1 MLISF
6 VITVLFTPQNIALL
20 QPKMDF
26 CIQLSSDKLISD
38 LDPSSKF
45 VFDYPMI
52 TVAGGS
58 FSMGS
63 PEAESGRSAFEC
75 NHQVTV
81 KDYKI
86 GIYEVTQQQWSSIMG
101 SNPSEFKDCPTCPV
115 ENVSWK
121 DISRFIQELQRKTGQ
136 KYRLPTEMEWEY
148 AAKGGPKKSPTP
160 FAGGTALKAVAWYI
174 GNSGSKTH
182 PVGEKA
188 PNEIGLFD
196 MSGNVQ
202 EWCSDWFTPYP
213 GCAGENRIGQYRIQR
228 GGSYY
233 HYEAACR
240 VAARDSYQPD
250 FRNPWVG
257 FRLACD

>member
-6 VITVLFTPQNIALL
+6 VLTVLFTPQNIALL
-20 QPKMDF
+20 QPKMNF

-45 VFDYPMI
+45 VFHYPMI

-58 FSMGS
+58 ISMGS

-148 AAKGGPKKSPTP
+148 AAKGGPKESPTP

-188 PNEIGLFD
+188 PNELGQFD

-213 GCAGENRIGQYRIQR
+213 GCAGENRTGQYRVQR

>member
-6 VITVLFTPQNIALL
+6 VLTVLFAPQNIALSH
-20 QPKMDF
+20 PKMDF
-26 CIQLSSDKLISD
+26 CIQLSSDKIISD
-38 LDPSSKF
+38 LYPLPQF

-52 TVAGGS
+52 AVAGGS

-63 PEAESGRSAFEC
+63 PEAESGRSTFEC
-75 NHQVTV
+75 SHQVTV

-121 DISRFIQELQRKTGQ
+121 DISRFIQELQRKTGK

-148 AAKGGPKKSPTP
+148 AAKGGPKETPTP
-160 FAGGTALKAVAWYI
+160 FADGTALTTVAWYR

-182 PVGEKA
+182 PVGKKH
-188 PNEIGLFD
+188 L
-196 MSGNVQ
+196 MS
-202 EWCSDWFTPYP
+202 
-213 GCAGENRIGQYRIQR
+213 
-228 GGSYY
+228 
-233 HYEAACR
+233 
-240 VAARDSYQPD
+240 
-250 FRNPWVG
+250 
-257 FRLACD
+257 